1 MKTLPFSHSHS
12 YTGNIETPVA
22 YSYIRWSSAIQGEG
36 DSFRRQKHLAEKWC
50 QRNGVLLADDKIMVD
65 AGVSAFRGKNLKEG
79 AISAFVTSAKDGFV
93 AKGSYLLVE
102 SLDRLSRMR
111 TAEVLTIF
119 LDLLRAGIV
128 LVTLGDDD
136 DDERSFR
143 WEDLDEENLKEAISD
158 MKSNHRF
165 VQKLSRRVRDSWAG
179 RTQKARSSGKHIP
192 GNPPA
197 WLYEASGELQM
208 DEAKVAIV
216 QRIFDMCI
224 SGLGI
229 TAIAQILNK
238 EGVPLLAKHKRKTI
252 KNRSDFWTVTS
263 VAYVLRSKAVF
274 GEYHPKDGDPW
285 IAFPPIVS
293 KEDYYRA
300 EASRAKRHMVAKG
313 RTGKHY
319 TNLFKGIAK
328 CHYCGEAMN
337 IKDGRN
343 QKQPHKALQFRC
355 RGVGVKTC
363 SHKPWNYD
371 VFESAFLSVVREI
384 DTRAVIGDGSESKL
398 AEITKQLQALQG
410 ERSNLMK
417 VEETYLSAI
426 EKTPDIEPIY
436 QGRVRSNRQKLDA
449 INAQAKVLEVERNK
463 VHAERSASNELLPVE
478 LPKDAKIRAKVAEH
492 IRTIVE
498 CVTLKRDGTSKFDS
512 SFSVHFAGGGIR
524 TVHVDYTNAKKPYAV
539 TGGFKGKD
547 IIPDDLV
554 TATGLGDCILAETM
568 REVDWM
574 VENGGKAGLDG
585 AKRVIERMEE
595 VQATIERQARELG
608 FR

>member
-1 MKTLPFSHSHS
+1 MKTLPFLHSHS
-12 YTGNIETPVA
+12 YTGNVETPVA
-22 YSYIRWSSAIQGEG
+22 YSYIRWSSAVQGEG
-36 DSFRRQKHLAEKWC
+36 DSLRRQKHLAEQWC
-50 QRNGVLLADDKIMVD
+50 KENGVRLADDKIMVD
-65 AGVSAFRGKNLKEG
+65 AGVSAYRGKNLKEG
-79 AISAFVTSAKDGFV
+79 AISAFVNAAKDGYI

-111 TAEVLTIF
+111 TVEVLAVF
-119 LDLLRAGIV
+119 LEILRAGIV
-128 LVTLGDDD
+128 LVTLGEES
-136 DDERSFR
+136 ERLFR
-143 WEDLDEENLKEAISD
+143 WEDINERDLEDAIDE
-158 MKSNHRF
+158 MKSSHRF
-165 VQKLSRRVRDSWAG
+165 VQKLSRRVKDSWVGRTKDAREAG
-179 RTQKARSSGKHIP
+179 RHIP

-197 WLYEASGELQM
+197 WLYELNGELHM
-208 DEAKVAIV
+208 DEAKLAIV

-285 IAFPPIVS
+285 IAFPPIVA

-300 EASRAKRHMVAKG
+300 EASRAMRHMVAKG

-343 QKQPHKALQFRC
+343 QKQPNKALQFRC
-355 RGVGVKTC
+355 RGVGVKAC
-363 SHKPWNYD
+363 SHKPWNYE

-436 QGRVRSNRQKLDA
+436 QARVRSNRQKLDA

-498 CVTLKRDGTSKFDS
+498 CVTLKRDGTSKFGS
-512 SFSVHFAGGGIR
+512 SFTVHFAGGGIR
-524 TVHVDYTNAKKPYAV
+524 TVHVDYTNPKKPYAV
-539 TGGFKGKD
+539 TRGFKGID
-547 IIPDDLV
+547 IIPDDLA
-554 TATGLGDCILAETM
+554 TATGLGDWILTETI

-574 VENGGKAGLDG
+574 VENGGKAGLEG
-585 AKRVIERMEE
+585 AKRVIGRMEE
-595 VQATIERQARELG
+595 VQASIERQARELG